1 MNFLSRDCMISQ
13 YFYSHVINVIHKLPN
28 SRVQMLPDKL
38 SDKKDIVPDSC
49 HFAPDSVRVRPL
61 IFRLGLWRKQVPPVS
76 FIQCRCTHGENLEKL
91 HRKLE
96 ELAYTNSHG

>member
-49 HFAPDSVRVRPL
+49 HFVPDSVRVRPL
-61 IFRLGLWRKQVPPVS
+61 IFRLGCKTVCLNFGAVGIERN
-76 FIQCRCTHGENLEKL
+76 FYC
-91 HRKLE
+91 
-96 ELAYTNSHG
+96 